1 MGDSQTRW
9 ARLAERR
16 RDRKQR
22 RAWRRDR
29 RRGHRV
35 DGYDAANQAESDM
48 VTRGGF
54 FTKK

>member
-1 MGDSQTRW
+1 MRDSQTRW
-9 ARLAERR
+9 ARFAERR

-22 RAWRRDR
+22 RAWRRER

-35 DGYDAANQAESDM
+35 DGYDAANQAESEM
-48 VTRGGF
+48 MSRGGF